1 MASTEK
7 ISVKSG
13 NGGARPGA
21 GRKKGAPN
29 KRTIETQALA
39 AESGITPLEYMLQVM
54 RTSGDGKERLAAAS
68 AAAPYVHAKLSSVEM
83 NAHVKTTHEDF
94 LDRLP

>member
-1 MASTEK
+1 MIEK
-7 ISVKSG
+7 ISSKSK
-13 NGGARPGA
+13 GGARPGA

-29 KRTIETQALA
+29 MRTKATQAA
-39 AESGITPLEYMLQVM
+39 AENSGITPLEYMLQVM
-54 RTSGDGKERLAAAS
+54 RTSDDAKERLTAAN